1 MSVCVLSV
9 YVKGFRRALPC
20 CFVWTR
26 REVELLRPSSPKKIK
41 EAKIEASLISF
52 SLRLDR
58 TATPQAQPRFA
69 DRRPDRT
76 CVGTAGKSRPGQKP
90 EARHVR

>member
-1 MSVCVLSV
+1 LL
-9 YVKGFRRALPC
+9 AA
-20 CFVWTR
+20 FVWTR

-58 TATPQAQPRFA
+58 PHCHAT
-69 DRRPDRT
+69 
-76 CVGTAGKSRPGQKP
+76 GTAKACEQ
-90 EARHVR
+90 